1 MTDKFADQGGL
12 NAQTYE
18 RRKALVAEQWAKYQ
32 ETKDPECLAVVCREL
47 PFFEHPE
54 VGNEIANL
62 LTQTAPISELFENL
76 WMAYKQDKDPQWLI
90 SMMAFNVFEY
100 TPIPT
105 EVSQEFAKILSQLE
119 PNSGYNS
126 PRKYDRNMLICRI
139 YGSLHNQEKLAK
151 SHKTKASGEPAE
163 TEEFQFQ
170 LLAIRDTARN
180 FSDLKRENIQK
191 ILQRYFDA
199 KKHLKPKGGTT

>member
-1 MTDKFADQGGL
+1 MTNEFADQGGL

-90 SMMAFNVFEY
+90 SMLQLNLFENK
-100 TPIPT
+100 PMGQ
-105 EVSQEFAKILSQLE
+105 ELSQELAKALSPFLVTKQEKQLQKPE
-119 PNSGYNS
+119 
-126 PRKYDRNMLICRI
+126 RDVRICKL
-139 YGSLHNQEKLAK
+139 YGSLHNQEKL
-151 SHKTKASGEPAE
+151 TKAKK
-163 TEEFQFQ
+163 FQFQ
-170 LLAIRDTARN
+170 KLAIRDTARN
-180 FSDLKRENIQK
+180 FSDLNEENIRS
-191 ILQRYFDA
+191 ILRRKFDT
-199 KKHLKPKGGTT
+199 KKHLKRQGGTT